1 MSKIIKI
8 NKNSPEVSKIKL
20 AAEVIK
26 KGGLVAFPTETVY
39 GLGADALNE
48 KAVKKIFKVKGRP
61 ADDPIIVH
69 VADRKELKRLAEE
82 IPEEAEELIERFW
95 PGPLTLVLKKTERV
109 PKVTTG
115 GLETVAV
122 RMPDNAIALSLIKE
136 AGTPIAAP
144 SANLFGKPSPTSAK
158 HVEHDLGGKVD
169 LIIDGGSTRIGVES
183 TVLDVTSSP
192 PVLLRPG
199 GVTLEELKEVVGEI
213 LLHPAVKGRASRVAR
228 APGMK
233 YRHYAPKAKLILV
246 EGKPERVRRK
256 IQQLLKKFKSPG
268 VITTNE
274 KHSYNGEVVFV
285 GSEAKEIARNLFKV
299 FREFDERGVDV
310 ILAESISETGL
321 GLAVMNRLKK
331 AAYKIIRA

>member
-199 GVTLEELKEVVGEI
+199 GVTLEELREVVGEI

-274 KHSYNGEVVFV
+274 KHSYNGEVVFI

>member
-213 LLHPAVKGRASRVAR
+213 LLHPAVKGRASKVAR